1 MRKIHHY
8 FKETLQKELVEKLI
22 QLDFVEYVED
32 SSKYVRNKVRDEE
45 QLAGYYYV
53 GLHHAT
59 EWLYSEVELS
69 VYHRD
74 WTISYF
80 GIAWGHNPCYVN
92 SLSDL
97 TTLINV
103 FGHLPFSFY
112 FEKVT
117 FDWKNE
123 LHELKQ
129 YPVSMSEEELVK
141 YFKEKESELERQVGR
156 HRYRVEFPE
165 YNIRTSDECVWL
177 LQELDQCFKK
187 VHYLFETKQMD

>member
-1 MRKIHHY
+1 MRKIRHY

-22 QLDFVEYVED
+22 QLDFVECVED
-32 SSKYVRNKVRDEE
+32 ALMHVRNKVRDEE
-45 QLAGYYYV
+45 QLVGYYYV
-53 GLHHAT
+53 VLQDAT
-59 EWLYSEVELS
+59 DSLYHEVTLS
-69 VYHRD
+69 VYHTD
-74 WTISYF
+74 WTISHF
-80 GIAWGHNPCYVN
+80 GIAWRHLPCYVN

-103 FGHLPFSFY
+103 FGHLPFSFH

-129 YPVSMSEEELVK
+129 SPVSMSEEELVK
-141 YFKEKESELERQVGR
+141 YFKEKESELERRVGR

-165 YNIRTSDECVWL
+165 YSIRTFDECVWL

-187 VHYLFETKQMD
+187 VHCLFETKQMD

>member
-22 QLDFVEYVED
+22 QLDFVECVED
-32 SSKYVRNKVRDEE
+32 ALMYIRNTVRDKE
-45 QLAGYYYV
+45 QLVGYYYV
-53 GLHHAT
+53 VLQGAT
-59 EWLYSEVELS
+59 DSIYHEVTLS
-69 VYHRD
+69 VYHTD
-74 WTISYF
+74 WTISHF
-80 GIAWGHNPCYVN
+80 GIAWGHNPCHVN

-97 TTLINV
+97 NTLINV

-129 YPVSMSEEELVK
+129 YSVSMSEEELVK
-141 YFKEKESELERQVGR
+141 YFKEKESELERRVGR

-165 YNIRTSDECVWL
+165 YSIRTFEECVWL

-187 VHYLFETKQMD
+187 VDDILN

>member
-8 FKETLQKELVEKLI
+8 FKETLQKELVEKLT
-22 QLDFVEYVED
+22 QLDFVECVED
-32 SSKYVRNKVRDEE
+32 ALMHVRNKVRDEE
-45 QLAGYYYV
+45 QLVGYYYV
-53 GLHHAT
+53 VLQDAT
-59 EWLYSEVELS
+59 DSIYHEVTLS
-69 VYHRD
+69 VYHTD
-74 WTISYF
+74 WIVSHF
-80 GIAWGHNPCYVN
+80 GIAWGHIPCHVN

-129 YPVSMSEEELVK
+129 YPVSMSEEELVN
-141 YFKEKESELERQVGR
+141 YFREKESELERRVGR
-156 HRYRVEFPE
+156 HRYRIEFPE
-165 YNIRTSDECVWL
+165 YSIRTFDECVWL

-187 VHYLFETKQMD
+187 VDDILN

>member
-1 MRKIHHY
+1 
-8 FKETLQKELVEKLI
+8 
-22 QLDFVEYVED
+22 
-32 SSKYVRNKVRDEE
+32 
-45 QLAGYYYV
+45 
-53 GLHHAT
+53 
-59 EWLYSEVELS
+59 
-69 VYHRD
+69 
-74 WTISYF
+74 
-80 GIAWGHNPCYVN
+80 
-92 SLSDL
+92 

-129 YPVSMSEEELVK
+129 YPVSMSEEELVN
-141 YFKEKESELERQVGR
+141 YFREKESELERRVGK

-165 YNIRTSDECVWL
+165 YSIRTFDECVWL

-187 VHYLFETKQMD
+187 VDAILD